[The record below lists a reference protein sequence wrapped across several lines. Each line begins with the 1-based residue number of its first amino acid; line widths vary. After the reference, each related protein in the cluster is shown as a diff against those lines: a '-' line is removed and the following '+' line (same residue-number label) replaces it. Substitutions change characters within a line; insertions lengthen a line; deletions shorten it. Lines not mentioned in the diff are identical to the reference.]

1 MRVVGLTLDVTHT
14 LLDCPRLGEIYAE
27 VLARHGI
34 EVDPAAVRATLPSVW
49 EQLSCAAP
57 APADRFVSHPDGARG
72 WWQRYLLRLCELLD
86 APPPSRF
93 AAAELYDR
101 FACAEAWH
109 VYPDVE
115 PALAALVDRGFRL
128 AVVSNWDHRLPLVL
142 ARLGLARYFAA
153 IVFSSLV
160 GFEKPDRRIFDRALG
175 ELGTP
180 AAATLH
186 VGDSAREDIEGAQAA
201 GMQALLLDRRHRR
214 GDLADLSE
222 LPALLESPVANRP

>member
-1 MRVVGLTLDVTHT
+1 MRVAALTLDVTHT

-34 EVDPAAVRATLPSVW
+34 EVDPAAVRETLPAVW
-49 EQLSCAAP
+49 QQLACAAP
-57 APADRFVSHPDGARG
+57 APADRFVSHPGGPRG
-72 WWQRYLLRLCELLD
+72 WWHRYLLRLCELLD
-86 APPPSRF
+86 AAPPSPF

-101 FACAEAWH
+101 FAYPDTWH

-115 PALAALVDRGFRL
+115 PALAALGERGFRL

-160 GFEKPDRRIFDRALG
+160 GFEKPDRRIFDRAVG
-175 ELGTP
+175 ELGTL

-186 VGDSAREDIEGAQAA
+186 VGDSTREDVEGAQAA
-201 GMQALLLDRRHRR
+201 GMQALLLDRRQRR

-222 LPALLESPVANRP
+222 LVTLLDLPAANRP

>member
-1 MRVVGLTLDVTHT
+1 MQVAALSFDVTHT

-34 EVDPAAVRATLPSVW
+34 ALDPAAVLATLPSVW
-49 EQLSCAAP
+49 QQLSCAAP
-57 APADRFVSHPDGARG
+57 APADRFVAHPGGPRG
-72 WWQRYLLRLCELLD
+72 WWHRYLMRLCELLD
-86 APPPSRF
+86 APPPSPF

-101 FACAEAWH
+101 FAQAEAWH

-115 PALAALVDRGFRL
+115 PTLAALAGRGFRL

-142 ARLGLARYFAA
+142 ARLGLVRYFAA

-160 GFEKPDRRIFDRALG
+160 GFEKPDRRIFARALA

-186 VGDSAREDIEGAQAA
+186 VGDSPREDVEGALAA
-201 GMQALLLDRRHRR
+201 GLQAVLLDRRHGE
-214 GDLADLSE
+214 GDLADLAE
-222 LPALLESPVANRP
+222 LTILLDESGVNRP

>member
-1 MRVVGLTLDVTHT
+1 MHVVALTLDVTHT

-34 EVDPAAVRATLPSVW
+34 EVDPTAVRATLPSVW
-49 EQLSCAAP
+49 EQLSCVAP
-57 APADRFVSHPDGARG
+57 VPTDRFVSHPGGPRG
-72 WWQRYLLRLCELLD
+72 WWHRYLLRLCELLD
-86 APPPSRF
+86 AAPPSPF

-101 FACAEAWH
+101 FAQPDAWH

-115 PALAALVDRGFRL
+115 PALATLAERGYRL

-142 ARLGLARYFAA
+142 ARLGLARHFAA

-160 GFEKPDRRIFDRALG
+160 GFEKPDRRIFERALG
-175 ELGTP
+175 ELGAP

-186 VGDSAREDIEGAQAA
+186 IGDSAREDIEGAQAV

-222 LPALLESPVANRP
+222 VLSLLDLPAPNCP